1 LLIEKLL
8 KHHLVVLIKGLVYV
22 FKEEVV
28 VGEGRVSG
36 FHEILKVLVV
46 DGRRAFLSGEGALR
60 VKDLGGV
67 NV

>member
-28 VGEGRVSG
+28 VGEGGVSG
-36 FHEILKVLVV
+36 FHEIFKVLV
-46 DGRRAFLSGEGALR
+46 DKGRALLSGEGTLG

>member
-8 KHHLVVLIKGLVYV
+8 KHHLVVLVKGLVYV

-28 VGEGRVSG
+28 VREGGVSG
-36 FHEILKVLVV
+36 FHEIFKVLV
-46 DGRRAFLSGEGALR
+46 DKGRALLSGEGALG

-67 NV
+67 DV

>member
-8 KHHLVVLIKGLVYV
+8 KHHLVVLVKRLVYV

-28 VGEGRVSG
+28 VREGGVGG
-36 FHEILKVLVV
+36 FHEIFKVLV
-46 DGRRAFLSGEGALR
+46 DKGRAFLSGEGALG

>member
-1 LLIEKLL
+1 MLIEKLL

-28 VGEGRVSG
+28 VGEGGVSG
-36 FHEILKVLVV
+36 FHEIFKVLV
-46 DGRRAFLSGEGALR
+46 DKGRALLSGEGALG

>member
-8 KHHLVVLIKGLVYV
+8 KHHLVVLVKGLVYV

-28 VGEGRVSG
+28 VGEGGVSG
-36 FHEILKVLVV
+36 FHEIFKVLV
-46 DGRRAFLSGEGALR
+46 DKGSSFLSGEGALG

>member
-8 KHHLVVLIKGLVYV
+8 KHHLVVLVKGLVYV

-28 VGEGRVSG
+28 VGEGGVGG
-36 FHEILKVLVV
+36 FHEIFKVLVV
-46 DGRRAFLSGEGALR
+46 DGGAFLSGEGALG

>member
-1 LLIEKLL
+1 
-8 KHHLVVLIKGLVYV
+8 LVVLVKRLVYV

-28 VGEGRVSG
+28 VGEGGVSG
-36 FHEILKVLVV
+36 FHEIFKVLV
-46 DGRRAFLSGEGALR
+46 DKGRALLSGEGALG

>member
-28 VGEGRVSG
+28 VGEGGVSG
-36 FHEILKVLVV
+36 FHEIFKVLVV
-46 DGRRAFLSGEGALR
+46 DGRRALLSGEGALG
-60 VKDLGGV
+60 VKDLGCV